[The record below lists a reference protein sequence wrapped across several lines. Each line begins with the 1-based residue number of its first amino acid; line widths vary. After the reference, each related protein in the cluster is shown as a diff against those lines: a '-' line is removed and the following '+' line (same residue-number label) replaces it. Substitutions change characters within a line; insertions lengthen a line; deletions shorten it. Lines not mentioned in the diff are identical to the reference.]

1 MDTVVQSS
9 PLESDPLVSAQ
20 DTSVAGTLGVL
31 ATTSQQESTPG
42 DAQPQSTN
50 NESSLREPLPSSVSP
65 DKSGHQCD

>member
-42 DAQPQSTN
+42 DAQPKVLTM
-50 NESSLREPLPSSVSP
+50 SLR
-65 DKSGHQCD
+65 